1 MKGLI
6 NALTSWKSIVAFSFG
21 GLVFASCSKEASD
34 VASSLEEYQT
44 KTYSEAFIENF
55 GKPDAEHNWGFGAF
69 EVAGVSKSIGSYEY
83 FNSGVTRGV
92 VGSVTPVN
100 SKTYNTFAD
109 AMADS
114 YNGQEHVAK
123 CYFYLKIDNRI
134 VLQEQNQVM
143 SNPSD
148 DFFPKGITHVNG
160 VKDYLFSTDNE
171 GLIDVAMLDR
181 IANVKTGGVSY
192 ATDDEPI
199 PAELFVKAP
208 TFAQMAAHVPDADK
222 ARIAGSVA
230 EFENNWKVFWYVAKW
245 QGSGDKVIH
254 VDGVVVPKDQITVN
268 VPEYKKRIIVEDL
281 KGNINA
287 ETTVTGSDFDYND
300 VVFDAVTWKDLKD
313 KNHLKI
319 ILRAAGGKLPIYVK
333 GKEIHEGIGYMFN
346 TENPDYNYEKVIF
359 NEIIADD
366 AKTFDFNS
374 IPVIV
379 KVNGAEVTAGANIGE
394 APEKIAVG
402 VDYKWCKERDNIKL
416 IYPGFVQYV
425 ANHNLDK
432 WWLIK

>member
-21 GLVFASCSKEASD
+21 GLVFASCSNEASD
-34 VASSLEEYQT
+34 LASSLEEYQT

-69 EVAGVSKSIGSYEY
+69 EVVGVTEPIGSYEY
-83 FNSGVTRGV
+83 FNSTATRGL
-92 VGSVTPVN
+92 VGSVTPV
-100 SKTYNTFAD
+100 SSQAYNTFDD
-109 AMADS
+109 A
-114 YNGQEHVAK
+114 YNAQNDGKDHVAK
-123 CYFYLKIDNRI
+123 CYFYLRIDNKI
-134 VLQEQNQVM
+134 LLQEKNKVM
-143 SNPSD
+143 SNDKQLYYPQEI
-148 DFFPKGITHVNG
+148 KLGNVQ
-160 VKDYLFSTDNE
+160 DYLFSTDNE
-171 GLIDVAMLDR
+171 GLIDVAKLNE
-181 IANVKTGGVSY
+181 IANVKTGGISY
-192 ATDDEPI
+192 VTDDEPM
-199 PAELFVKAP
+199 PDELFVKAP
-208 TFAQMAAHVPDADK
+208 TFATMAAHVPDDVK
-222 ARIAGSVA
+222 KTIATTVQN
-230 EFENNWKVFWYVAKW
+230 FDQNYKIFWYVAKW
-245 QGSGDKVIH
+245 QGDGDKKIH

-300 VVFDAVTWKDLKD
+300 VVFDAVTWKDANN

-333 GKEIHEGIGYMFN
+333 GKEIHEGVGYMFN
-346 TENPDYNYEKVIF
+346 TENPNYNFRKVIF
-359 NEIIADD
+359 NEEIATD
-366 AKTFDFNS
+366 AKTFDFKS

-379 KVNGAEVTAGANIGE
+379 KVNGAEVEAGANIGQ
-394 APEKIAVG
+394 APEKIAVD
-402 VDYKWCKERDNIKL
+402 VDYQWCKERDNIKL